1 MCLFVFIWTSTRGMM
16 SIETSLDF
24 ESSSTKTKI
33 RSSAGDVNGETTTV
47 YNKWCSSDSV
57 KSSTRFC
64 SEIEKGKKGEDAIL
78 SSITESS
85 SGFWRREGTFAAKY
99 Y

>member
-1 MCLFVFIWTSTRGMM
+1 M

-47 YNKWCSSDSV
+47 YNK
-57 KSSTRFC
+57 
-64 SEIEKGKKGEDAIL
+64 
-78 SSITESS
+78 
-85 SGFWRREGTFAAKY
+85 
-99 Y
+99 